1 MTLLEK
7 KRKAAVIAATI
18 YLRMEEEEDKNKIV
32 SQYGW
37 GKMGLMRRM
46 NDRKLLFS
54 NGRTI
59 GARLI

>member
-1 MTLLEK
+1 MTLHEK

-18 YLRMEEEEDKNKIV
+18 YLKMEEDKNKIV
-32 SQYGW
+32 SHYGW
-37 GKMGLMRRM
+37 GKMGLVRRM
-46 NDRKLLFS
+46 NDRKTLFS

>member
-1 MTLLEK
+1 MTLYEK

-18 YLRMEEEEDKNKIV
+18 YLNMEEKKDKIV
-32 SQYGW
+32 SPYGW
-37 GKMGLMRRM
+37 SKMGMVRRM

-59 GARLI
+59 GARIV

>member
-18 YLRMEEEEDKNKIV
+18 YLKMEEDKDKIV
-32 SQYGW
+32 SHYGW

-59 GARLI
+59 GARII

>member
-18 YLRMEEEEDKNKIV
+18 YLKMEEDKEKIV
-32 SQYGW
+32 SRYGW
-37 GKMGLMRRM
+37 GKMGLIRRM
-46 NDRKLLFS
+46 NDRKILFS
-54 NGRTI
+54 NGRAI

>member
-1 MTLLEK
+1 MTLHEK

-18 YLRMEEEEDKNKIV
+18 YLNMEEKKDKIV

-37 GKMGLMRRM
+37 SKMGMIRRM

-59 GARLI
+59 GGRII

>member
-18 YLRMEEEEDKNKIV
+18 YLRMEEEDKNKIV
-32 SQYGW
+32 SPYGW

>member
-1 MTLLEK
+1 MTLYEK

-18 YLRMEEEEDKNKIV
+18 YLNMEEKKDKIV

-37 GKMGLMRRM
+37 SKMGMVRRM

-59 GARLI
+59 GARIV

>member
-18 YLRMEEEEDKNKIV
+18 YLNMEEDKDKKV

-37 GKMGLMRRM
+37 RKMGLMRRL
-46 NDRKLLFS
+46 NDAKLLFS

-59 GARLI
+59 GARIV

>member
-7 KRKAAVIAATI
+7 KRKAAIIGATI
-18 YLRMEEEEDKNKIV
+18 YLKMEEDKDKIV
-32 SQYGW
+32 PRFGW
-37 GKMGLMRRM
+37 SKMGMIRRM

-59 GARLI
+59 GARII